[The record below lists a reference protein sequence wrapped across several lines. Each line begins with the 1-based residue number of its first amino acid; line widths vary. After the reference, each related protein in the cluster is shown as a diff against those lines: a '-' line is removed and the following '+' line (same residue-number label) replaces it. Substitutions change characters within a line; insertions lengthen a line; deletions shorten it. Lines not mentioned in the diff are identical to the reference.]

1 MSISSTSSKSIN
13 KNFKKGFTLIEII
26 IVVVIIG
33 ILVSLFYP
41 SIMSNKDKAIINSTV
56 GNDVKL
62 LSGAI
67 TEWKT
72 TSPDSNGSYSSLTTD
87 KIVPYLPSSMTY
99 DGTSIHSS
107 GLNGG
112 IAYQIESDKINTN
125 GDSFKVY
132 SDFTAAITNNN
143 YDDRIKTYAETVAMD
158 KWKKLSTDKTAGDT
172 TVVGDATAIGS
183 ANDVFTTG
191 GTTKDG
197 KSGTRKIVF

>member
-1 MSISSTSSKSIN
+1 MSISRSVR

-72 TSPDSNGSYSSLTTD
+72 TSPDSNGTYSAITT
-87 KIVPYLPSSMTY
+87 KKVATYLPSGMNY
-99 DGTSIHSS
+99 DTATDTIQSS

-112 IAYQIESDKINTN
+112 IAYQIISDKINTN

-132 SDFTAAITNNN
+132 ADFTAAITNNN

-158 KWKKLSTDKTAGDT
+158 KWKKLSTDKTDT
-172 TVVGDATAIGS
+172 TTVGNADGLDA
-183 ANDVFTTG
+183 ANADFSTG
-191 GTTKDG
+191 GTTTDG

>member
-1 MSISSTSSKSIN
+1 MSISRSVR

-72 TSPDSNGSYSSLTTD
+72 TSPDSNGTYSSLTTAE
-87 KIVPYLPSSMTY
+87 IAPYLPSGMTY
-99 DGTSIHSS
+99 SGGAIHSS
-107 GLNGG
+107 GLDGG
-112 IAYQIESDKINTN
+112 IAYQILSSKINNN

-132 SDFTAAITNNN
+132 MDFTKAINNNN
-143 YDDRIKTYAETVAMD
+143 YSSRIKTYAETVAMD
-158 KWKKLSTDKTAGDT
+158 KWKNLSTDKTDT
-172 TVVGDATAIGS
+172 TTVSDAKALGDANAG
-183 ANDVFTTG
+183 FTTG
-191 GTTKDG
+191 GTTTDG
-197 KSGTRKIVF
+197 KCGTKEIVF